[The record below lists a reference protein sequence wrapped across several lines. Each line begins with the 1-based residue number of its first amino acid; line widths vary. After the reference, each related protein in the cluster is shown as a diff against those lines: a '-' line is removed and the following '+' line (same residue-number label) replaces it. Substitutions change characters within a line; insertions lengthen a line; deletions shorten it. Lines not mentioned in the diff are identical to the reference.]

1 MYLPDQPVDVGIN
14 KSIKTGMREKWE
26 YWMLDGKGIVNG
38 VAKEPSRKMVAEWLL
53 VVYKN
58 IPNKIGWNAWMK
70 KCYEWF

>member
-1 MYLPDQPVDVGIN
+1 
-14 KSIKTGMREKWE
+14 
-26 YWMLDGKGIVNG
+26 MLDGKGIVNG